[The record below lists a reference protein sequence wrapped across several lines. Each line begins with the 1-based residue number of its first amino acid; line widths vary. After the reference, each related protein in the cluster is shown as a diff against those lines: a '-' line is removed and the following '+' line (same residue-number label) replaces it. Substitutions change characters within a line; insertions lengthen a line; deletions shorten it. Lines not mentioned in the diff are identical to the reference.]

1 MKMGDGE
8 GKKDD
13 QGREIKG
20 PIGDDK
26 VTKWENWMVNQIL
39 VRRVTERDDAQK
51 RILKCLEMS
60 GIDRLNQSK
69 YL

>member
-1 MKMGDGE
+1 MT
-8 GKKDD
+8 
-13 QGREIKG
+13 GRR
-20 PIGDDK
+20 DDK
-26 VTKWENWMVNQIL
+26 VTKWKKLDGKWVLRANIKGDDVPIL

-51 RILKCLEMS
+51 RILKCLGIS